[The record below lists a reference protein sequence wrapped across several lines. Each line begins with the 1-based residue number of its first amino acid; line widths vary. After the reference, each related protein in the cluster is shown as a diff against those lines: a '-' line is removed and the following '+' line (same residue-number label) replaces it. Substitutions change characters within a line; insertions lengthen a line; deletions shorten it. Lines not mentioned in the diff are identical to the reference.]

1 MANSPINSPG
11 VTPEFGNTDQFGKS
25 SADQVDQ
32 DTLKADASAA
42 IDEAKQAARNVASEA
57 TEQVNELA
65 NQAKEQLAE
74 ATEKAKSMAGDQK
87 ELLAQQFGGVA
98 DAIEKVAVELEDTAA
113 PAANYAR
120 MVADNATMLSDKLQ
134 NADVDELLGIA
145 QDFGRKQP
153 VAFMGAAAL
162 LGFAASRFL
171 MASAKRQDMRAAPQR
186 EAFADTDADAMPQS
200 NGVSNSATYE
210 TGRL

>member
-1 MANSPINSPG
+1 MAKSPINSPG
-11 VTPEFGNTDQFGKS
+11 AASEFGDTER
-25 SADQVDQ
+25 VDQ
-32 DTLKADASAA
+32 ESLRADANAA
-42 IDEAKQAARNVASEA
+42 LDEAKQAARNVADEA
-57 TEQVNELA
+57 TEQA
-65 NQAKEQLAE
+65 GQFADQAKEQLAE
-74 ATEKAKSMAGDQK
+74 ATEKVKSMAGDQK

-98 DAIEKVAVELEDTAA
+98 DAIEKVAVELEDNEA

-120 MVADNATMLSDKLQ
+120 MVADNATMLSEKLQ
-134 NADVDELLGIA
+134 NADVDELLGVA

-171 MASAKRQDMRAAPQR
+171 LASAKRQ
-186 EAFADTDADAMPQS
+186 EARMASEPESMTDDAAMPRPNGGQS
-200 NGVSNSATYE
+200 PDTYE